1 MALFDSFYADVVQL
15 VRIHKMWKVTNNSE
29 YIRVHYTGFQIP
41 GIIIDWLIRLKDC
54 QAWFV
59 NDNNL
64 CRKRSLND
72 IADVTELTSYLRYDA
87 IYKMISK
94 VCLSSVTDQ
103 N

>member
-1 MALFDSFYADVVQL
+1 M
-15 VRIHKMWKVTNNSE
+15 
-29 YIRVHYTGFQIP
+29 
-41 GIIIDWLIRLKDC
+41 IRLKDC

-94 VCLSSVTDQ
+94 VWLNCVADQ
-103 N
+103 NSVKSGPQL

>member
-1 MALFDSFYADVVQL
+1 M
-15 VRIHKMWKVTNNSE
+15 
-29 YIRVHYTGFQIP
+29 
-41 GIIIDWLIRLKDC
+41 IRLKDC

-94 VCLSSVTDQ
+94 VCLGNVADPKKK
-103 N
+103 NRDPGRIPALW

>member
-1 MALFDSFYADVVQL
+1 
-15 VRIHKMWKVTNNSE
+15 
-29 YIRVHYTGFQIP
+29 
-41 GIIIDWLIRLKDC
+41 
-54 QAWFV
+54 V

-94 VCLSSVTDQ
+94 VCLSSAADPNSVRSGSGPDPGFMVDRDPVPDSGL
-103 N
+103 